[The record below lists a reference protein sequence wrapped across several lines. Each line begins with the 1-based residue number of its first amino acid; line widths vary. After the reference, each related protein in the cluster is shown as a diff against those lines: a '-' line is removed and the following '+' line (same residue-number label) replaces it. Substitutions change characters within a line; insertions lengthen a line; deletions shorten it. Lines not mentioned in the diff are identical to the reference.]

1 MFHSRPFIEIRQLG
15 YDISIP
21 STRPIRVYIR
31 ARLPSTFS
39 VVAELRGL
47 FGRYFVG
54 SRYPSFPSRIQML
67 SSIPFE
73 AFVIV
78 K

>member
-21 STRPIRVYIR
+21 STRPIQVYIR
-31 ARLPSTFS
+31 ACLTSAFR

-47 FGRYFVG
+47 FGRYFVDFK
-54 SRYPSFPSRIQML
+54 YPSFPSRIQML

-73 AFVIV
+73 AFVLV